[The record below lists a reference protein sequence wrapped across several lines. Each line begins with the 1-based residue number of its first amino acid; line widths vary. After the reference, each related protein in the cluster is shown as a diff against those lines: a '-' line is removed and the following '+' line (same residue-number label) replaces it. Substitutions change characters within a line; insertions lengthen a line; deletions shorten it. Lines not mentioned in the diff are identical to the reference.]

1 MNDIEVSKEMLLE
14 QIDRVMKKFSKYDVF
29 DSEDEETR
37 DMYEVYCIVKKIND
51 TYEFNEKTQELELKI
66 VGWRPQTRIDECEGC
81 KAICEECELLVIT
94 TKDIQDGYRGQI
106 INKDLLK

>member
-37 DMYEVYCIVKKIND
+37 PLWEIYLLVC
-51 TYEFNEKTQELELKI
+51 EFLDRHEAREKEEEEELKI

-81 KAICEECELLVIT
+81 KAICEECENLVIT

-106 INKDLLK
+106 INKHLLK